1 MVITLTLAGALIA
14 GLLTGLIYYKGKYW
28 NYYEISEAAEREVD
42 RCIEEYTEKEA
53 EIYKRVENEINTF
66 RKKCSRDFKKKLH
79 KALQEKT
86 AELEDNYKTL
96 AENLELDYTNACEEV
111 KNELF
116 QQLSDV
122 DTALE
127 EHAKKMAMKNILT
140 FSCSC
145 SRDLIPCP
153 IDFTKE
159 NTFVC
164 PKCNSKYKVA
174 ISANPILIGRSISE
188 GDFAELV
195 EQRLNENKETN

>member
-1 MVITLTLAGALIA
+1 MIITLTIAGATIA
-14 GLLTGLIYYKGKYW
+14 ALLTGLIYYKGKYW
-28 NYYEISEAAEREVD
+28 NYLEISDAAEREVD
-42 RCIEEYTEKEA
+42 RCIEEYAEKEA
-53 EIYKRVENEINTF
+53 TIYKNVQKEMTTF
-66 RKKCSRDFKKKLH
+66 RNKCARDFKKKLH
-79 KALQEKT
+79 KALKEKT
-86 AELEDNYKTL
+86 LDLENNYKSL
-96 AENLELDYTNACEEV
+96 AEQLELDYTNACEEV

-122 DTALE
+122 DVALQ
-127 EHAKKMAMKNILT
+127 EHAKELAMKNILT

-188 GDFAELV
+188 GDFAELI
-195 EQRLNENKETN
+195 EKRLNENKETN